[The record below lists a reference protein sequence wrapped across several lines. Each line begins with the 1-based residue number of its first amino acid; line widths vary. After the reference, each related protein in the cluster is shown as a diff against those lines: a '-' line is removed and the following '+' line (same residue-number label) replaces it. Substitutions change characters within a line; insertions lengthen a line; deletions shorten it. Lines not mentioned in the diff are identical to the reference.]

1 MQRDNRTL
9 KPLMFGGLVFVTLGV
24 TLASDMLSRFGL
36 EDNYVVVFSVAFI
49 IAGIILSKN
58 LTMFLTVLLGVVLCN
73 LPDATLS
80 SYNLDRDILLA
91 SVCAIVMAPAIYD
104 LFIK

>member
-73 LPDATLS
+73 LPDATLA